1 MCVYV
6 YIYIRLKIKPNS
18 VRLLDFRAVKFLFFP
33 RRDLNPHHWYTA
45 LSKILYD
52 VTSSSSIS
60 SLGIMRYCTVVDN
73 RKDEIQIYILHI
85 HHDLLYVDYLLND
98 TLLITF
104 FQITLNYIHVQPR
117 IVYEASVHII
127 LFWWRTGPYTAIWPS
142 VPWTICYIC
151 MYVCMYIY
159 VCMCVY
165 VYIYIR
171 LKIKPNSVRLLDFRA
186 VKFLFFPRRDI
197 RLSLDW
203 LYEKR

>member
-1 MCVYV
+1 M
-6 YIYIRLKIKPNS
+6 YIL
-18 VRLLDFRAVKFLFFP
+18 
-33 RRDLNPHHWYTA
+33 

-117 IVYEASVHII
+117 IYIVLYKSFVQ
-127 LFWWRTGPYTAIWPS
+127 RTGILLKVALN
-142 VPWTICYIC
+142 TITII
-151 MYVCMYIY
+151 MYIINVNY
-159 VCMCVY
+159 SASYGHLFLIGNLNHC
-165 VYIYIR
+165 
-171 LKIKPNSVRLLDFRA
+171 LLVSHCNLLLFNLM
-186 VKFLFFPRRDI
+186 FLFKFEKKNYKQIFPYFFYVFI
-197 RLSLDW
+197 CIFMVFSC
-203 LYEKR
+203 K